1 MGQNDAMNLLPF
13 TGGGFLLKE
22 LIQFEHMKKIFFLC
36 ASLCLV
42 LTSYSAKAQGSSSQ
56 DYFTGKWNVVIKGT
70 PQGDA
75 KLLFSFEKDGAGLK
89 GVILDSTGKE
99 QAKVDKI
106 ELAENGG
113 TFYFNLM
120 GYDLNMELKKK
131 DDDKATGSMMGM
143 FDVEADRVKTPKQ
156 LK

>member
-1 MGQNDAMNLLPF
+1 
-13 TGGGFLLKE
+13 
-22 LIQFEHMKKIFFLC
+22 MKKIIFFC
-36 ASLCLV
+36 ASLFLI
-42 LTSYSAKAQGSSSQ
+42 LTSYSSKAQSTSSA
-56 DYFTGKWNVVIKGT
+56 DYFAGKWNVVIKGT

-75 KLLFSFEKDGAGLK
+75 KLVFSFEKDSSGLK

-113 TFYFNLM
+113 TFFFSLM

>member
-1 MGQNDAMNLLPF
+1 
-13 TGGGFLLKE
+13 
-22 LIQFEHMKKIFFLC
+22 MKKFFFLC
-36 ASLCLV
+36 ASLCLI
-42 LTSYSAKAQGSSSQ
+42 LTSYTAKAQSTSSA
-56 DYFTGKWNVVIKGT
+56 DYFAGKWNVVIKGT

-75 KLLFSFEKDGAGLK
+75 KLVFSFEKDGASLK

-99 QAKVDKI
+99 QSKVDKI

-113 TFYFNLM
+113 LFYFSLM

-143 FDVEADRVKTPKQ
+143 FEVEADRVKTPKQ